1 MTTQQQLASNVLPSL
16 SDCRRALDR
25 VEMGVEIA
33 LAAERRPARLG
44 DRPRNVR
51 RHALER
57 PPPRLRCRI

>member
-33 LAAERRPARLG
+33 LA
-44 DRPRNVR
+44 VSI
-51 RHALER
+51 AL
-57 PPPRLRCRI
+57 LVWAIVHGM